1 MSHLTVKILENLG
14 SFVIIIPTKSAG
26 NVFSYFYPHKHHKT
40 NHSWATNELFYL
52 YTEVEDYKLDSL
64 MDLTTWVIDKSDY
77 YRYFGSLTTPGCN
90 EVVQWTVFKQ
100 PIPISANQV
109 YHNHVFCC
117 LSRYHHLVCDKTDN
131 VLLVHEALQQ
141 RQHLFCIINTFK

>member
-1 MSHLTVKILENLG
+1 MFH
-14 SFVIIIPTKSAG
+14 
-26 NVFSYFYPHKHHKT
+26 
-40 NHSWATNELFYL
+40 L
-52 YTEVEDYKLDSL
+52 YTEVEDYELNSL
-64 MDLTTWVIDKSDY
+64 MDSTDWVMDKSDY

-100 PIPISANQV
+100 PIQISANQV
-109 YHNHVFCC
+109 YDNHVCC
-117 LSRYHHLVCDKTDN
+117 GLTRYHHLVCDKTDN